1 MLQDIYNLLISLWYV
16 SGKILVICLT
26 FLKFIVTLISYILTR
41 LILFQI
47 LVISDMYYDTYDMI
61 DIRYVK
67 VDSLK
72 IFCEYTKINV

>member
-47 LVISDMYYDTYDMI
+47 LVI
-61 DIRYVK
+61 YVK

-72 IFCEYTKINV
+72 IFCEHTKINVFSD